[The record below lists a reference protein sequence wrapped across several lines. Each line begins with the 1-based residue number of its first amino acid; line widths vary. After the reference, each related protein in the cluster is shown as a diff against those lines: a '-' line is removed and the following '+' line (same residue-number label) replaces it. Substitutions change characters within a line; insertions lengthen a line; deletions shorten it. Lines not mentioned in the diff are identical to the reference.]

1 MGCIYFSKNS
11 IDEAVELFKK
21 VIEAD
26 SKNYDAYYAL
36 SICFAS
42 LAQWENSQKYCE
54 EALKLQERSHRA
66 NNQMGLI
73 CYSVEDWEN
82 AIKYFRKAI
91 KLNPTQFPKY
101 YSNLAL
107 TYGKAG
113 KKDDAVRIYNKIKK
127 KFPNYQGLD
136 FMKMTF
142 EIKSKF

>member
-1 MGCIYFSKNS
+1 MFNGVLEK
-11 IDEAVELFKK
+11 DEK
-21 VIEAD
+21 
-26 SKNYDAYYAL
+26 SYDANYAL
-36 SICFAS
+36 SICYAS

-73 CYSVEDWEN
+73 CYSVEDWDN
-82 AIKYFRKAI
+82 AIKYFKKAI

-107 TYGKAG
+107 TYDKTGKRE
-113 KKDDAVRIYNKIKK
+113 DAVRIYNKIKK
-127 KFPNYQGLD
+127 KFPDYNGLD

-142 EIKSKF
+142 EIKSRS